1 MASLRDP
8 SVDRTEW
15 LDGLRGI
22 AAAVVFIDHGFL
34 GAVHWPFRSY
44 WAEPAS
50 ENRRLMQ
57 LPPFR
62 ILFAARSMVALFFV
76 ISGYAI
82 SINLLRARRLK
93 AAQLSSNQNVSFHNR
108 VGSAITRRIFRIYLP
123 VLIIATVSQ
132 VFFFM
137 NLFTWN
143 FGASVQGLEPWTA
156 PWRHVMYLLG
166 YMADAINPLA
176 LQHNEGLNAQLWTM
190 PVEFRGSCVVYLL
203 ITGMAHWRPRTRFAA
218 LGMVTCYF
226 LWYGM
231 WDTFTFIA
239 GLLLAELKVADEENC
254 HYGDDGGQ
262 AGMELPL
269 TQSSNTKKQQKKSAS
284 ETGGRKGLNIAV
296 FSLGAYFLCLSDEE
310 VLPFGYNFLTP
321 LQPYHWHSLDE
332 FNINWSSNISWKA
345 IGAVLTIYGISNSSS
360 PSSSSKGYS
369 FLQNCLSAP
378 TARYLGKISFSLYLI
393 HQSVYH
399 LWLMPIV
406 NLIWSS
412 LASSPYPGPIE
423 APEKNPFAFCM
434 MWVGM
439 FAILGP
445 VTFWLADLY
454 TRYVDA
460 KCVDLARKLEKRFV

>member
-1 MASLRDP
+1 MASHRDP
-8 SVDRTEW
+8 SVGRTKW

-22 AAAVVFIDHGFL
+22 AAAIVFIDHGFL
-34 GAVHWPFRSY
+34 GAVQWPFRSY
-44 WAEPAS
+44 WAEPTS

-82 SINLLRARRLK
+82 SINLLRARLNGNHN
-93 AAQLSSNQNVSFHNR
+93 LSFYSR

-123 VLIIATVSQ
+123 VLIIVTVSQ
-132 VFFFM
+132 VLFFM
-137 NLFTWN
+137 DLFTWD
-143 FGASVQGLEPWTA
+143 FGAAVQGVEPWTA
-156 PWRHVMYLLG
+156 PWRHVIYLLG
-166 YMADAINPLA
+166 YMSDAINPLA

-203 ITGMAHWRPRTRFAA
+203 ITGMARWRPRTRFAA
-218 LGMVTCYF
+218 LGLITCYF

-239 GLLLAELKVADEENC
+239 GLLLAELKVADEENH
-254 HYGDDGGQ
+254 HYEDYEGQ
-262 AGMELPL
+262 AVMGLPL
-269 TQSSNTKKQQKKSAS
+269 PQSSNTKKQQ
-284 ETGGRKGLNIAV
+284 RKGDPEKGSWKVPNLAI
-296 FSLGAYFLCLSDEE
+296 FSLGTYLLCLSDEE
-310 VLPFGYNFLTP
+310 VLPFGYSFLTP
-321 LQPYHWHSLDE
+321 FQPYHWHNLDE

-360 PSSSSKGYS
+360 PSSSYEGYS
-369 FLQNCLSAP
+369 FLQRRLSTPVAQ
-378 TARYLGKISFSLYLI
+378 YLGKISFSLYLI

-423 APEKNPFAFCM
+423 APEKNPFAFFM

-439 FAILGP
+439 YAILAP
-445 VTFWLADLY
+445 VTFWLSDLY
-454 TRYVDA
+454 TRYVDV
-460 KCVDLARKLEKRFV
+460 KCVDLARKLEKHFV